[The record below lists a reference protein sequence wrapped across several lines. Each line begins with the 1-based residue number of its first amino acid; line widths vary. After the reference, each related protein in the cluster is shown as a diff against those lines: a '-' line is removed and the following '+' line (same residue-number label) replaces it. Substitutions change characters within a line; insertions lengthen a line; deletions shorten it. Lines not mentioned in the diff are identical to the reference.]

1 MGANTWVLP
10 KTLGPCLGPFFGVT
24 LGVWVRA
31 GGGLTGCVGPLRGEG
46 GPPTLT
52 PRSAP
57 PPPPQEASQ
66 LLQMLQALHPP
77 LHIDGKSINVEFAK
91 GSKR

>member
-1 MGANTWVLP
+1 M
-10 KTLGPCLGPFFGVT
+10 
-24 LGVWVRA
+24 
-31 GGGLTGCVGPLRGEG
+31 CV
-46 GPPTLT
+46 
-52 PRSAP
+52 S
-57 PPPPQEASQ
+57 PPQEASQ